1 MAEPAEAFL
10 DASDV
15 EPEAE
20 EAADEF
26 HVERRT
32 SSTGCMCNVRT

>member
-10 DASDV
+10 DASHV

-20 EAADEF
+20 EAADEL
-26 HVERRT
+26 HVED
-32 SSTGCMCNVRT
+32 V